1 MVRCGARSSPGAK
14 PVIREEEMERRD
26 LLKSVSLGGAAA
38 LAGGAPPAFARRGD
52 RQRQANR
59 LLDKLVEAIN
69 QHDVSILDEVYAV
82 DGYVNHQVLVT
93 MGGNAATTMGRA
105 QAKNYFAARF
115 KAFPDIT
122 LATDIRTGS
131 GDLIAANLVWRGT
144 QQGEYL
150 GIPATGKK
158 VAWNSTDIL
167 RVRGKYFVE
176 HWGTVDFFGL
186 VKQLKG

>member
-1 MVRCGARSSPGAK
+1 MVRCDARSRPGAK
-14 PVIREEEMERRD
+14 PVIREEKMERRD
-26 LLKSVSLGGAAA
+26 LLKSVSLGGVVAVAAGATPA
-38 LAGGAPPAFARRGD
+38 LAQEPD
-52 RQRQANR
+52 LYHEANR
-59 LLDKLVEAIN
+59 LLDKMVEAIN
-69 QHDVSILDEVYAV
+69 SHDVSILDEVYAA

-93 MGGNAATTMGRA
+93 MGGNTPQTLGRA

-122 LATDIRTGS
+122 LTTDIRTGS

-144 QQGEYL
+144 HQGEYL
-150 GIPATGKK
+150 GIPATGRK

-176 HWGTVDFFGL
+176 HWGAVDFYGL
-186 VKQLKG
+186 AKQLKG